1 MNNMKIDFLNFL
13 NFFKK
18 NPMFKNLERKKC
30 LIQRTLVI
38 YLKWKVLKFYYL
50 KILIKRQLVI
60 FNYVFLNKYF
70 WNNNTRTINL
80 KKFMKFLY
88 ENF

>member
-1 MNNMKIDFLNFL
+1 MKIDFLNFL

-50 KILIKRQLVI
+50 KILIKR
-60 FNYVFLNKYF
+60 
-70 WNNNTRTINL
+70 
-80 KKFMKFLY
+80 
-88 ENF
+88 